1 MKPTLC
7 FGEIMVRFSPPGH
20 LRLAQ
25 AMPGTLEVA
34 FAGAEANVAVAIAQL
49 GGRANF
55 VSALPDDPIG
65 AAALAALRAMSVGV
79 EHVVQRNLGRC
90 GVYYVETGAS
100 QRGGLVHYDR
110 ENSTFSLTG
119 PEAYAWDRTLA
130 EAGWFHTSGIS
141 ASVSRIAA
149 DATEAAVRAARQANI
164 KVSCDLNFR
173 RKLWRWE
180 PGVSPE
186 ELSRRTLA
194 RFLPDVDLLIGNPR
208 DLASTIGEEFDE
220 AVVGGLDAH
229 RALAA
234 RVASR
239 FSRLAWIA
247 MTLRQNQSASENH
260 WGALLFRTSD
270 AALFTAPQQAGRYV
284 PYAIH
289 TIVDRVGTG
298 DVFTGAL
305 IFALQTLGLADPTRA
320 VAFAAAASCLAHTM
334 KGDFFYG
341 SRVEV
346 EALMNG
352 EGGGFVSR

>member
-7 FGEIMVRFSPPGH
+7 FGEIMARFSPPGH

-25 AMPGTLEVA
+25 AMPGVLEVT

-65 AAALAALRAMSVGV
+65 AAALAAMRAVGV
-79 EHVVQRNLGRC
+79 GVGEVVQRNLGRC

-100 QRGGLVHYDR
+100 QRGGLVVYDR
-110 ENSTFSLTG
+110 DNSTFSLTG
-119 PEAYAWDRTLA
+119 PDVYAWERMLTD
-130 EAGWFHTSGIS
+130 AGWFHTSGIA

-149 DATEAAVRAARQANI
+149 DATEAAVRAARSAKV

-194 RFLPDVDLLIGNPR
+194 RFLPDVDVLIGNPR
-208 DLASTIGEEFDE
+208 DLASAIGEDFDE
-220 AVVGGLDAH
+220 EIVGGLEAH
-229 RALAA
+229 AALAA

-239 FSRLAWIA
+239 LPRLEWIA
-247 MTLRQNQSASENH
+247 MTLRENRSASENH
-260 WGALLFRTSD
+260 WGALLFRTID
-270 AALFTAPQQAGRYV
+270 AAVFAAPQQAGHYV
-284 PYAIH
+284 PYVIH

-305 IFALQTLGLADPTRA
+305 LLALQTPALAEPARA
-320 VAFAAAASCLAHTM
+320 VAFATAASCLAHTM

-341 SRVEV
+341 SRAEV